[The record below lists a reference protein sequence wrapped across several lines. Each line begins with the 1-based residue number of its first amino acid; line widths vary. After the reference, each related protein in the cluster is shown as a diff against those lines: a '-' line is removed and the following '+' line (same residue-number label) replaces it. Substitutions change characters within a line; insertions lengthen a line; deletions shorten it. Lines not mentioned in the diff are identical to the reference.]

1 MFLCTG
7 NRTGDEP
14 AVVGCPTNKFQCYN
28 GNCIWSAW
36 LCDGDQDCTQ
46 GINLLSNPEISNF
59 LIILSIVALKG

>member
-46 GINLLSNPEISNF
+46 GINLLSNPEI
-59 LIILSIVALKG
+59 